1 MEKSAEFAP
10 EKLKAPFF
18 LRCTAFCI
26 DYMLLLTVPI
36 LWLLLSQVLSD
47 SGVSGSLSGTVWLLT
62 VLLWVLDFILLP
74 LVTGRTV
81 GKMLTGL
88 TIVNVDGTPVRLSG
102 LLLRNLLG
110 YALSA
115 ATLGIG
121 FLVAAV
127 NTTGRGLHDLIA
139 GTIVVSGRKRR
150 V

>member
-1 MEKSAEFAP
+1 
-10 EKLKAPFF
+10 
-18 LRCTAFCI
+18 
-26 DYMLLLTVPI
+26 MLLLTVPI
-36 LWLLLSQVLSD
+36 LWLLLSQLLSD